1 MSILDNEQDIE
12 AKVND
17 EFIKVYGPQIYQ
29 EYVEPIVNQK
39 INRILQQMI
48 NHLQEENSILQRK
61 LNNNLNSISIFEAIL
76 NKVTYVI

>member
-29 EYVEPIVNQK
+29 EYVEPIVDRK

-48 NHLQEENSILQRK
+48 NHLQEENSILRRK
-61 LNNNLNSISIFEAIL
+61 LNNNLNSISIFEEIL
-76 NKVTYVI
+76 NNY

>member
-76 NKVTYVI
+76 NNY